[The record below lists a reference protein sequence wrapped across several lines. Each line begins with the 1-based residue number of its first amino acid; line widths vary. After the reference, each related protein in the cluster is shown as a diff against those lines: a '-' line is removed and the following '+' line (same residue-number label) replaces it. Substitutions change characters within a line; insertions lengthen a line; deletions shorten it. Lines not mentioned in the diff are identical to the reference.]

1 MVDFTGILSDDPKHQ
16 NEIKSEND
24 SSKVQGL
31 LGEDSKKSS
40 ASK

>member
-1 MVDFTGILSDDPKHQ
+1 MADLTGILSDDPKHQ
-16 NEIKSEND
+16 NETKSEKD
-24 SSKVQGL
+24 SSKVQEL